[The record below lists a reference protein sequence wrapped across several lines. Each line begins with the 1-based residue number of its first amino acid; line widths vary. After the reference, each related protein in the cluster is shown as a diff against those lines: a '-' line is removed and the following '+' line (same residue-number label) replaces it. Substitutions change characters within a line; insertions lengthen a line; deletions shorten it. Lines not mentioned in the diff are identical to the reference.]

1 MKRKNKKGS
10 SLGMVVFVTAII
22 FMVGTVMLA
31 LVQTDYKSRM
41 QRSQSIKS
49 LYAADSGLN
58 IVKNAINKEAEAAM
72 FCAANQVKQD
82 INGGNYKFLADG
94 GVINKDKYTKINNI
108 FKYYFITALTS
119 NDVNADSNFSSI
131 SESDIKLETQPLCY
145 AAKEKKYNTYGN
157 DSDKACSISDLKSEK
172 KDVIGDTNNEGKN
185 ATITIEGINVKRYG
199 DVSPSE

>member
-1 MKRKNKKGS
+1 MKRRNKKGS
-10 SLGMVVFVTAII
+10 SLVMVVFVTAII

-108 FKYYFITALTS
+108 FKYLYYRM
-119 NDVNADSNFSSI
+119 
-131 SESDIKLETQPLCY
+131 P
-145 AAKEKKYNTYGN
+145 
-157 DSDKACSISDLKSEK
+157 
-172 KDVIGDTNNEGKN
+172 
-185 ATITIEGINVKRYG
+185 NVF
-199 DVSPSE
+199 